1 MSSDTLLPFRWPSDW
16 TDPALLG
23 LIAGSPINCLLL
35 DSPASLGAVA
45 AAARKTGVSVLDWK
59 SLSAAPLA
67 EVKWDAPAAQRVI
80 TGLVWPRIKMSPAG
94 GSAAVQAG
102 PTGAPWID
110 SNAWVAHLARVR
122 GREAPVWLS
131 FEPDKDMPAP
141 DTTAYH
147 IAIAD
152 SAAAGARWIVSLDQQ
167 LRRGLAAGNGDA
179 VRTWRN
185 LLAMLAFFEQHRKWT
200 AWEPWGALG
209 ILSAFAGEYEF
220 LGQEVLNLAARRNL
234 HYRVLDRLAPPGR
247 PLEALRAVLCVDAAS
262 LSPEWKAALAGFAR
276 LGGMLIVPR
285 VLAAQFPGGTASP
298 SPVPS
303 YSMRSFG
310 RGTVAAAARDWDDP
324 YFLAQDAHSLVSR
337 SHDPV
342 RLFNASSL
350 WEHYAESPDG
360 RAAVLQLV
368 GFSSRPYDSV
378 SLVPARPWRT
388 ASLYVPGGGG
398 PTGLEPVK
406 VDGKVEYHLPA
417 FSYFAAL
424 EFGL

>member
-1 MSSDTLLPFRWPSDW
+1 MPSDTLSPFRWPSEW

-35 DSPASLGAVA
+35 ETPTGLGAVA
-45 AAARKTGVSVLDWK
+45 AAARKTGMSVLDWR
-59 SLSAAPLA
+59 SPSATPLP
-67 EVKWDAPAAQRVI
+67 EVKWDEPAERRVI

-94 GSAAVQAG
+94 RPDEAEAG

-122 GREAPVWLS
+122 GRGVPLWLS
-131 FEPDKDMPAP
+131 FEPEKDAPAA
-141 DTTAYH
+141 DTTAYN

-152 SAAAGARWIVSLDQQ
+152 SAAAGARWIVSLDHQ
-167 LRRGLAAGNGDA
+167 LRRGLAAGNGEA
-179 VRTWRN
+179 VQTWRK

-200 AWEPWGALG
+200 VWEPWGALG
-209 ILSAFAGEYEF
+209 VLSAFAGEYEF

-234 HYRVLDRLAPPGR
+234 HYRVLDRSAPPGR
-247 PLEALRAVLCVDAAS
+247 PLEELRAILCVDGAS
-262 LSPEWKAALAGFAR
+262 PTPEWKAALTGFAR
-276 LGGMLIVPR
+276 RGGLLIVPR
-285 VLAAQFPGGTASP
+285 ALAAQFPGEAAAP
-298 SPVPS
+298 SPLPG
-303 YSMRSFG
+303 YAFRRFG

-337 SHDPV
+337 LHDPV

-350 WEHYAESPDG
+350 WEHYSESPDG

-368 GFSSRPYDSV
+368 GFSNRPYDSV
-378 SLVPARPWRT
+378 SVVPARPWRT
-388 ASLYVPGGGG
+388 ASLYVPGDGG
-398 PTGLEPVK
+398 PTGLQPVK

-424 EFGL
+424 EVGL

>member
-1 MSSDTLLPFRWPSDW
+1 
-16 TDPALLG
+16 
-23 LIAGSPINCLLL
+23 
-35 DSPASLGAVA
+35 
-45 AAARKTGVSVLDWK
+45 
-59 SLSAAPLA
+59 
-67 EVKWDAPAAQRVI
+67 
-80 TGLVWPRIKMSPAG
+80 
-94 GSAAVQAG
+94 
-102 PTGAPWID
+102 
-110 SNAWVAHLARVR
+110 
-122 GREAPVWLS
+122 
-131 FEPDKDMPAP
+131 
-141 DTTAYH
+141 
-147 IAIAD
+147 
-152 SAAAGARWIVSLDQQ
+152 
-167 LRRGLAAGNGDA
+167 
-179 VRTWRN
+179 
-185 LLAMLAFFEQHRKWT
+185 
-200 AWEPWGALG
+200 
-209 ILSAFAGEYEF
+209 
-220 LGQEVLNLAARRNL
+220 
-234 HYRVLDRLAPPGR
+234 LDRLAPPGR
-247 PLEALRAVLCVDAAS
+247 PLEGLRAVLCVDAAP
-262 LSPEWKAALAGFAR
+262 LTPEWKAALAGFAR
-276 LGGMLIVPR
+276 RGGMLIVPR

-298 SPVPS
+298 SPLPG
-303 YSMRSFG
+303 YSTRSLG

-406 VDGKVEYHLPA
+406 VDGKVEYHLSA